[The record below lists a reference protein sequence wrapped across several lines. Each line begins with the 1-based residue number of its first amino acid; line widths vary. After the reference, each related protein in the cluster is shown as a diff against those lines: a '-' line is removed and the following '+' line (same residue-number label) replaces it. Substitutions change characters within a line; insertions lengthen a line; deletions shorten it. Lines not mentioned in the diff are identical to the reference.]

1 MTGRQE
7 CKKQHKKL
15 KTEMESG
22 WPNEIHEEFRL
33 QGNKQQLQKRH
44 LRQQTADN
52 MDKYSV
58 ICETFHKKDRQLA
71 CQTGQLKKLQK
82 DLTMANTSV
91 VYLKREV
98 GFLKEKIMDKN
109 GVIKKYEE
117 DHAYLSM
124 EFEMTKKM
132 NKLLKEQIDTIQ
144 RKHQVL
150 KERYKLN
157 LYENGQKAYAIKE
170 LELRLKGAERPGN
183 QRSSN
188 QTSSI
193 PIRLSS
199 KCPGD
204 LPILAEASQ
213 IETGLNHESRRK
225 EDLSTKSL
233 TTKAMRKTSLPFF

>member
-1 MTGRQE
+1 MG
-7 CKKQHKKL
+7 
-15 KTEMESG
+15 SG

-33 QGNKQQLQKRH
+33 QSNKRQLQKRH
-44 LRQQTADN
+44 SRQQTADN

-58 ICETFHKKDRQLA
+58 ICEKFHEKDRQLA

-98 GFLKEKIMDKN
+98 EFLKEKIMDKN
-109 GVIKKYEE
+109 VVIKKYEE

-124 EFEMTKKM
+124 DFEMAKKM

-144 RKHQVL
+144 REHQVL

-157 LYENGQKAYAIKE
+157 FYKKGQKAYAIKE
-170 LELRLKGAERPGN
+170 LELRLNGAEKPGS

-188 QTSSI
+188 QTSSS
-193 PIRLSS
+193 PIRPSR

-204 LPILAEASQ
+204 LPTLAAASQ
-213 IETGLNHESRRK
+213 METGKIHESMGK
-225 EDLSTKSL
+225 EDLFTKSL
-233 TTKAMRKTSLPFF
+233 TIEATRKISLPFF